1 MLKEFR
7 GHSSFVNA
15 AVYGSDGAQVGA
27 ASRGHKHKLRQWGRP
42 EGGRHGGTGA
52 GPSVPHPAAGARGPR
67 VHPPLP
73 PRRSTAPQVISAGA
87 DATVRV
93 WDAKTCDC
101 TFVFRPPQA
110 TAAAEA
116 PVVGVALN
124 PQVGGVGGACGGS
137 IKGDQATTEIMRY

>member
-15 AVYGSDGAQVGA
+15 AIYTPDGAQV
-27 ASRGHKHKLRQWGRP
+27 
-42 EGGRHGGTGA
+42 
-52 GPSVPHPAAGARGPR
+52 V
-67 VHPPLP
+67 
-73 PRRSTAPQVISAGA
+73 SAGA

-93 WDAKTCDC
+93 WDAKSCDC

-110 TAAAEA
+110 SATAEA

-124 PQVGGVGGACGGS
+124 PQNVGQLLVATRGPTLYLMTLQGQVGRRRGREGG
-137 IKGDQATTEIMRY
+137 